1 MISWKHPEWF
11 FALALLLIIGALYVW
26 FRRNQR
32 LNWEGLGEASLLKKM
47 GLRVRSGASLRRVI
61 LAGLAFAFLILA
73 LANPRV
79 GRRYEQ
85 VKQRGVDVII
95 ALDISLSMLA
105 NDEQPNR
112 LARAKLLIDQFVS
125 EAAGDRVGVILFAG
139 DAFVLVPL
147 TGDYPALSSI
157 LAPVEPGLI
166 PRQGTAIGQAI
177 QLGIDAFG
185 EQSGTFRTMFII
197 SDGEDHE
204 GGAMEVA
211 EAARENGLRVHTIGV
226 GSIEGSTIMET
237 VAGRE
242 TGTKRDRSGQEV
254 ITRMNPEMLTTVASG
269 GGGEFRKLTEIGS
282 TLDEMNTLL
291 DQMTEQDFDERFI
304 TDYEEQFSW
313 PLAIAL
319 LLLLIES
326 LLTFRRPK
334 GI

>member
-11 FALALLLIIGALYVW
+11 FALGLLLLVGALYVLY
-26 FRRNQR
+26 RRKQIAHWR
-32 LNWEGLGEASLLKKM
+32 ALGEPSLLRKM
-47 GLRVRSGASLRRVI
+47 GVSLRARVAFRQVI
-61 LAGLAFAFLILA
+61 LLGLAFTFLILA

-79 GRRYEQ
+79 GRRYER

-105 NDEQPNR
+105 SDEHPTR

-125 EAAGDRVGVILFAG
+125 QANGDRVGLILFAG

-157 LAPVEPGLI
+157 LTPVEPALI

-185 EQSGTFRTMFII
+185 EPSGTFRTMFVIT
-197 SDGEDHE
+197 DGEDHE
-204 GGAMEVA
+204 GGAMEI
-211 EAARENGLRVHTIGV
+211 AASARDNGLRVHTIGV
-226 GSIEGSTIMET
+226 GSVEGSTIMES

-254 ITRMNPEMLTTVASG
+254 ISRMNPEMLANVAG
-269 GGGEFRKLTEIGS
+269 RGGGEYRKLGEIR
-282 TLDEMNTLL
+282 TALEEMNHLL

-313 PLAIAL
+313 PLVLALIL
-319 LLLLIES
+319 LLVES
-326 LLTFRRPK
+326 FLTFRRPK